1 MGAVINEG
9 GVTVTLEGAVAVL
22 RLHPDRSGRVRLTPW
37 LLEALGDAVRG
48 LERSGDVAVAVL
60 TGDAHEFCLGAD
72 LDRLLSPA
80 AEAEPYLRLGQEVM
94 AAVAQSAVP
103 LIAAV
108 NGAAM
113 GGGFELAM
121 ACDLRWAQPRAV
133 FSLPEGRH
141 RLVPAWGAVAA
152 LARQVPQAAAW
163 ELLMGHGIS
172 ARRACELGLVGRVF
186 EGRGFLGR
194 VVAEAAALTVP
205 GRERLAELKAL
216 WRAAGDGGYAL
227 LERQTGL
234 RRIDA
239 VRRQA

>member
-1 MGAVINEG
+1 MDVVMNEG
-9 GVTVTLEGAVAVL
+9 GVTVTRGGAVAVML
-22 RLHPDRSGRVRLTPW
+22 LHADRSGRVRLTPW
-37 LLEALGDAVRG
+37 LLEALGNAVRG

-72 LDRLLSPA
+72 LERLLSPA
-80 AEAEPYLRLGQEVM
+80 ADPEPYLKIGQEVM
-94 AAVAQSAVP
+94 AALAESAIP
-103 LIAAV
+103 IIAAI

-163 ELLMGHGIS
+163 ELLTGHGIS
-172 ARRACELGLVGRVF
+172 ARRAWELGLVGRVI

-194 VVAEAAALTVP
+194 AVAEAGALAVP

-216 WRAAGDGGYAL
+216 WRAAGDGGYTL
-227 LERQTGL
+227 LERQTCL

-239 VRRQA
+239 VRRPA